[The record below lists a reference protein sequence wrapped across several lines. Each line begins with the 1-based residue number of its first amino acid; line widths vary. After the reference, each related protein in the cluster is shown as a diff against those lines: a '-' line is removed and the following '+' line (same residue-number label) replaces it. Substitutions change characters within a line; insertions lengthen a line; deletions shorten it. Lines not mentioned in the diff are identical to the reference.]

1 MMQLAQIKA
10 WLKWTLS
17 DLFYRWVP
25 RRLPV
30 KVDLSTG
37 VNLIGYAHAE
47 MGLGEALRNT
57 ALALQDAQIPF
68 LVRRLDVQL
77 LNRQENLSL
86 DLHVREYCAYRIN
99 MIGVNPD
106 MLYRIPGWFGYDEW
120 ARRYNI
126 GYWFWELANFPE
138 EWRYAEHLVEEVW
151 VNTDFVAKAVAQRFP
166 KVVKIPFAV
175 GFEDPSPRFSRPYF
189 GLPESVFLFLFSYDF
204 NSSTA
209 RKNPQAVIDAFRLAF
224 PDRAAPVCLVVKSIN
239 GEQNPEAL
247 SQLKASLCD
256 DPRIAFVDDY
266 LSTDEMRGLL
276 NTADAYVSL
285 HCSEGLG
292 LGMAESM
299 YLGKPVIATAYSGNM
314 EFMNA
319 DNACLV
325 PYELVPVAAGE
336 YPYHRGQLWARAD
349 VSAAAAWMVR
359 LVHEPDLRRQMSIQA
374 AADMRQYH
382 SREVMGQA
390 IRARIAEIDRQL
402 AESGPPH
409 VIA

>member
-1 MMQLAQIKA
+1 MILWLLRLKA

-17 DLFYRWVP
+17 DWFYKCAP
-25 RRLPV
+25 RRHP
-30 KVDLSTG
+30 KKADGSGG

-57 ALALQDAQIPF
+57 ALALEDAQIPF
-68 LVRRLDVQL
+68 LVRKLDVQL
-77 LNRQENLSL
+77 LNRQENRSL
-86 DLHVREYCAYRIN
+86 DAYVRDYCAYRIN

-106 MLYRIPGWFGYDEW
+106 LLYRIPGWLGYDEW
-120 ARRYNI
+120 AKRYNI

-151 VNTDFVAKAVAQRFP
+151 VNTDFVAKAVAPRFP

-175 GFEDPSPRFSRPYF
+175 GFEDPSPHYNRRYF
-189 GLPESVFLFLFSYDF
+189 GLPESGFLFLFSYDF
-204 NSSTA
+204 NSSSA
-209 RKNPQAVIDAFRLAF
+209 RKNPRAVIDAFKLAF
-224 PDRAAPVCLVVKSIN
+224 PDRSTPVSLVVKSIN

-247 SQLKASLCD
+247 GWLKASLCD

-266 LSTDEMRGLL
+266 LSTDDMRGLL
-276 NTADAYVSL
+276 NTADAYMSL
-285 HCSEGLG
+285 HRSEGLG

-319 DNACLV
+319 ENACLV
-325 PYELVPVAAGE
+325 PYELIPVAAGE
-336 YPYHRGQLWARAD
+336 YPYHRGQWWAKPD
-349 VSAAAAWMVR
+349 ISAAAAWMVR
-359 LVHEPDLRRQMSIQA
+359 LVHDPDLRRDISNRA

-390 IRARIAEIDRQL
+390 IRARIAEIDNYL
-402 AESGPPH
+402 AECETS
-409 VIA
+409 